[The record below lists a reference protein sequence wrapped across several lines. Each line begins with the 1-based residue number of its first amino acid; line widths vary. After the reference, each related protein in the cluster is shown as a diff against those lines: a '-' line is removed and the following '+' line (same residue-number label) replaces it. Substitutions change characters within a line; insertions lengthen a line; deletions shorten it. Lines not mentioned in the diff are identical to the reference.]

1 MSKFDE
7 KVAIYTAAM
16 KGLSRDA
23 VDAGLFTRVT
33 KSLGPSIYLEDAS
46 RVSCS
51 DKVEKDRVK
60 NNFLIKKCGLTDGP
74 ALDEAVAAVCN
85 EMGSSNKDKW
95 RAVFYYMLVK
105 KLGLEAKF
113 A

>member
-1 MSKFDE
+1 MSKFDD
-7 KVAIYTAAM
+7 KVAMYTQAM
-16 KGLSRDA
+16 KGYHRDA
-23 VDAGLFTRVT
+23 VDAGLFERVT
-33 KSLGPSIYLEDAS
+33 KALGPSIYLEDAS

-51 DKVEKDRVK
+51 DKAERDRVK
-60 NNFLIKKCGLTDGP
+60 NNFLIKKCGLADSP
-74 ALDEAVAAVCN
+74 ALDAAVAAVCD

-105 KLGLEAKF
+105 KLKLEAKF

>member
-7 KVAIYTAAM
+7 KVALYTEAM
-16 KGLSRDA
+16 KGYNRDA

-33 KSLGPSIYLEDAS
+33 KALGPSIYLEDAS

-51 DKVEKDRVK
+51 DKPERDRVK
-60 NNFLIKKCGLTDGP
+60 NNFLIKKCGLVDG
-74 ALDEAVAAVCN
+74 AGLDAAVQAVCD
-85 EMGSSNKDKW
+85 EMGSSNKNKY

-105 KLGLEAKF
+105 KLKLEAKF